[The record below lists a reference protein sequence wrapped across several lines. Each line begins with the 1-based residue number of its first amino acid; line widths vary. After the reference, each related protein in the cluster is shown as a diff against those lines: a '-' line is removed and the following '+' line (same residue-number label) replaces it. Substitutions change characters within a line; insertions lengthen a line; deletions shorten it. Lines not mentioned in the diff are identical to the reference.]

1 MKGLLKVCAAVVVVA
16 AAVGFWSADLHAS
29 GGGHHPAVVTN
40 NDLKGANS
48 ISFFKFTGTTLQDQ
62 GSGST
67 GGNGT
72 GGGYP
77 GLNKIVLGVSGPDV
91 CGFVSD
97 AGSGDIGVFKV
108 VKKKI
113 TKVGNYKDPHG
124 SGKSH
129 GIGLAVTKNFV
140 FATYTTTKNIGV
152 FQILSG
158 CKLKLAGTYKAADA
172 VAGLR
177 AAPDFK
183 TLVVGYGSGV
193 NKVDSFSIAANG
205 KLTEH
210 GPYASTAGA
219 SGVDI
224 TADSAFAIFGDT
236 TTGKAQVEIFPIN
249 SDGSLGKD
257 NNFGGDGTLGDGVG
271 SSNVWLSVDEK
282 FLFVSNNSSKQVTSL
297 AFTESPSLSYINITT
312 LNDPSNDIIS
322 TGGIATVLATGNGSY
337 VVVAEDGSPD
347 SFVGL
352 LQINGDGSTTEI
364 SGSPYEV
371 TGGGPGL
378 QSLMVGPPR
387 PF

>member
-1 MKGLLKVCAAVVVVA
+1 MKGLLKVFTAAALVA
-16 AAVGFWSADLHAS
+16 AGAMFGAANLQAA
-29 GGGHHPAVVTN
+29 GHHPAVVTN

-48 ISFFKFTGTTLQDQ
+48 ITFFKFTGTTLQDQ
-62 GSGST
+62 GSGPT
-67 GGNGT
+67 GGKGI
-72 GGGYP
+72 GGGFP
-77 GLNKIVLGVSGPDV
+77 GLNRIVLGVSGKDV

-108 VKKKI
+108 VGKVI
-113 TKVGNYKDPHG
+113 SKVGNYKDAKG
-124 SGKSH
+124 SGKAN
-129 GIGLAVTKNFV
+129 GIGLAVTLKYV
-140 FATYTTTKNIGV
+140 FAAYTSTKNIGV
-152 FQILSG
+152 FAVQSG
-158 CKLKLAGTYKAADA
+158 CKLKLLGTYKAAGA
-172 VAGLR
+172 IAGMR
-177 AAPDFK
+177 AAPNFK

-210 GPYASTAGA
+210 GPYAATSAA

-224 TADSAFAIFGDT
+224 TADSAYAVFGDT
-236 TTGKAQVEIFPIN
+236 TSGKTQVEIYPIN

-257 NNFGGDGTLGDGVG
+257 NNFGGDGSLGDGVG

-297 AFTESPSLSYINITT
+297 AFSESPSLSYINITT
-312 LNDPSNDIIS
+312 LNNPNNDISS
-322 TGGIATVLATGNGSY
+322 TGGMTTVLPTGNGSY
-337 VVVAEDGSPD
+337 LAVAEDGSPD

-352 LQINGDGSTTEI
+352 LQINSDGSTTEV
-364 SGSPYEV
+364 SGSPYEI

-378 QSLMVGPPR
+378 QSLMIGPPR